1 MYLVLDR
8 RLSHLALQKFL
19 RMHFPCSCC
28 YVLRSMAKLTLN
40 NGVIPFML
48 SCLKFLNFKIPK
60 IFVKINLG
68 KLTRKIVEFQN
79 VIQCST
85 YLTPL
90 YSACLLALH
99 CNVHRMFL
107 EH

>member
-1 MYLVLDR
+1 MMSMYLALDR

-48 SCLKFLNFKIPK
+48 SCLKFLNFEIPK

-79 VIQCST
+79 VIQCSI
-85 YLTPL
+85 
-90 YSACLLALH
+90 
-99 CNVHRMFL
+99 
-107 EH
+107 